1 MAALMPVLHR
11 WRSLVLSTQLAEVHM
26 FREGHVAVEVGGGLH
41 IGLDCSPSKVAL
53 AWQGRVGSD

>member
-1 MAALMPVLHR
+1 
-11 WRSLVLSTQLAEVHM
+11 M